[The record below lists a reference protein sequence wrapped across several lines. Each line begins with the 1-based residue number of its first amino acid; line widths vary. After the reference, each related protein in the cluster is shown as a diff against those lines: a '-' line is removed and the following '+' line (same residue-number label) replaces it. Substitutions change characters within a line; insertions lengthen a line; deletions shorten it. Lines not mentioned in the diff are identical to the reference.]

1 MNKNVRRAV
10 SAIALSSLAAT
21 MASCRQQAPVNP
33 GMNPGIQGN
42 QFGRQSA
49 TSPEMQK
56 VDQAARA
63 GLAAVPGEYNVVM
76 RPGVGAQSLS
86 ALGGNFTTKNIAPTI
101 VTVKANGAVSAQS
114 DAQVMAQLQS
124 NPNVLAVEPN
134 YIVRLNDP
142 VVNEPAADVP
152 RLPAAPN
159 DALFSKQWHHATIG
173 SVPAWAK
180 QKGSKSVL
188 VAIVDTGVDCGHP
201 DLAANMDTSKT
212 FTAYGDDGCADKQ
225 GHGTHVAGTVGAVTD
240 NQIGVAGVAPDVRLM
255 SAKVLSDSGSGSYAS
270 VAAGIVASADA
281 GAQIISMSLGGPS
294 NSAVITEAV
303 KHAMSKGALLVAA
316 SGNDGNNRVSYPAGI
331 EGVFAVGATDISNK
345 IARFSQ
351 YGPHLAISAPG
362 VNIMATFPRNAS
374 GMPGKDYG
382 AISGTSMATPI
393 VSAVAALVMSQNPGI
408 GADQVKSILQSTAK
422 DAGAA
427 GRDDY
432 FGAGI
437 VNAEAA
443 LNASPAGVAAQRAFR
458 R

>member
-21 MASCRQQAPVNP
+21 MASCRQQPQVNP
-33 GMNPGIQGN
+33 GLIAAQGN
-42 QFGRQSA
+42 QFNRMSTA
-49 TSPEMQK
+49 SPEMQK

-63 GLAAVPGEYNVVM
+63 GLTAVPGEYNVVM

-86 ALGGNFTTKNIAPTI
+86 AMGANFTTKNIAPTI

-152 RLPAAPN
+152 QQAGTPN
-159 DALFSKQWHHATIG
+159 DALFSKQWHHATVG

-180 QKGSKSVL
+180 QKGSKNIL

-225 GHGTHVAGTVGAVTD
+225 GHGTHVAGTVAAVAN

-270 VAAGIVASADA
+270 VAAGIVAAADA
-281 GAQIISMSLGGPS
+281 GAQIISMSLGGPA
-294 NSAVITEAV
+294 NSAVITEAI
-303 KHAMSKGALLVAA
+303 KHAISKGAMPVAA
-316 SGNDGNNRVSYPAGI
+316 MGNDGNERPSYPAAI
-331 EGVFAVGATDISNK
+331 DGVFSVGATDISNK

-351 YGPHLAISAPG
+351 YGSHIDISAPG

-408 GADQVKSILQSTAK
+408 SVAQVESILKASAK
-422 DAGAA
+422 DAGDP
-427 GRDDY
+427 GFDKY

-443 LNASPAGVAAQRAFR
+443 LNASPAGVAAQRVLR